1 MEDKNKL
8 WKEIRSWLL
17 IILGSFIFA
26 FFINSEVLAK
36 VIVQQSSMEN
46 TLFQNQHLL
55 VDEFSYK
62 FKQPERGDI
71 IIFLKDEKK
80 GNLGDSF
87 IRYIDGFKELITKVE
102 MHERYVKRVIGVEG
116 DVVDIKDGY
125 VYVNGEKLEEAY
137 ANGLTYPR
145 EFTLPYKVNK
155 NELFVLGDN
164 RDVSSDSR
172 AFGPISMDQVEGKAF
187 YRVYPFNTMGKIK

>member
-1 MEDKNKL
+1 MENKNKL
-8 WKEIRSWLL
+8 WKEIRSWVL
-17 IILGSFIFA
+17 IIFGSFVFA
-26 FFINSEVLAK
+26 FLINSEVLAK
-36 VIVQQSSMEN
+36 VIVEQSSMEN

-62 FKQPERGDI
+62 FDEPDRGDI
-71 IIFLKDEKK
+71 IIFLKDEEK

-87 IRYIDGFKELITKVE
+87 IRYIDGFKSLFTKEEL
-102 MHERYVKRVIGVEG
+102 HERYVKRVIGIEG

-125 VYVNGEKLEEAY
+125 VYVNGEKLEEDY

-145 EFTLPYKVNK
+145 EFTLPYQVAH

-164 RDVSSDSR
+164 REVSSDSR
-172 AFGPISMDQVEGKAF
+172 AFGPISLKQVEGKAF
-187 YRVYPFNTMGKIK
+187 FRVYPFHKVGKIN